1 MTMTPESLSQVFL
14 ESAAAHPERPAL
26 TIGTRTLSYAE
37 LRGQA
42 ARIAATLVAHRGEH
56 GREAPPLSAVLGQ
69 RSESSFAGILGALM
83 AGDGYVPMLP
93 SFPPARVALMLE
105 RSRARALVVDRA
117 GMRELAEVLEAVPQT
132 LTVLAVDVEPDQEL
146 RERAARHRLLGPG
159 DLRPETEWSPPQVGP
174 DDIAYLLFTSGSTGQ
189 PKGVMVAHR
198 NILRFLEVVT
208 ERYALT
214 AADRFSHL
222 FEVTFDLSLFD
233 MFAAWSAGGTLC
245 CPDPRQRMLPARYVV
260 DSRLSVWFSVPSTA
274 LLMKETRTLEPGG
287 FPGLRV
293 SLFCGEALTTPV
305 AEAWALAAPNARHE
319 NIYGPTEVT
328 LACTTYGF
336 GADIAAR
343 APDGV
348 VPIGAPF
355 PGMRARVA
363 DPDTLRE
370 VEPGEAGEL
379 LMSGP
384 QVALGYWDDPE
395 RTRAAFVV
403 PPGESE
409 IFYRTGDRARR
420 PSQPSAPIEFLGR
433 LDHQIKIRGYRVE
446 LGEVEAVLR
455 REAGVDAA
463 VAIGWPTTTSG
474 GAEGIVAFLAP
485 GPGAA
490 LDVGALQRRLAQH
503 LPRYMVPR
511 QVRVIDAFPLNN
523 NGKIDRNALART
535 LQ

>member
-1 MTMTPESLSQVFL
+1 MTNDSGYLGLAGGFL
-14 ESAAAHPERPAL
+14 RSAARAPEHVAL
-26 TIGTRTLSYAE
+26 EVDGARLTYAE
-37 LRGQA
+37 LRAYAQ
-42 ARIAATLVAHRGEH
+42 RVAATLTAHRAGE
-56 GREAPPLSAVLGQ
+56 GAPLTCVLGQ
-69 RSESSFAGILGALM
+69 RSAAGFAGILGALCS
-83 AGDGYVPMLP
+83 GHGYVPMLP
-93 SFPPARVALMLE
+93 SYPAARLLVMIE
-105 RSRARALVVDRA
+105 RARARALIVDGGAR
-117 GMRELAEVLEAVPQT
+117 RVLPEVLASAPWP
-132 LTVLAVDVEPDQEL
+132 LLVLCLD
-146 RERAARHRLLGPG
+146 ERALPDPDAFPQHRVLGPG
-159 DLRPETEWSPPQVGP
+159 DLAPAEDWRPPAVTP